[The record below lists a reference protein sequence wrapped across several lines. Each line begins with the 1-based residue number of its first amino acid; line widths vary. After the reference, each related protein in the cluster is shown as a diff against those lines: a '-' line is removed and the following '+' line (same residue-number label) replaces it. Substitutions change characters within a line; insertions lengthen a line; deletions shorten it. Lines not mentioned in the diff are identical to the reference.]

1 MVGIETGVDK
11 LLDLVQEKKEITVM
25 DAAKKLK
32 VPEDKVESWGRILSD
47 EGILELIYPANPL
60 NPPFLKV
67 FSKEAPEKKKEK
79 KKEKKQEKKK
89 PRKKVRKKA
98 VRGAK
103 SKSSRFFS
111 RFRLAKTYERK
122 VVLPYV
128 IMLILA
134 TFLVLYFTGVIG
146 WLASLLSP

>member
-25 DAAKKLK
+25 EAAKKLK
-32 VPEDKVESWGRILSD
+32 VPEDRVESWGRILSD
-47 EGILELIYPANPL
+47 EDILELVYPANPL

-67 FSKEAPEKKKEK
+67 FSKEAPKKKKEK
-79 KKEKKQEKKK
+79 KKAEKKPKRK
-89 PRKKVRKKA
+89 PKKKVRKKA

-103 SKSSRFFS
+103 ARSSRFFS
-111 RFRLAKTYERK
+111 RFRFAKTRK
-122 VVLPYV
+122 RRTLLPYV
-128 IMLILA
+128 VVLVLA
-134 TFLVLYFTGVIG
+134 IVLVLYFTGVIG